1 MSFFAE
7 IKRRKVAQVA
17 AVYLVVAWL
26 IAQIIDVVKDPLNL
40 PPWFATVV
48 IVSLAIGFPIAVIF
62 AWVFDITP
70 VGVTRTP
77 ADASATASSRLIEYV
92 LLGVIAVGIGWLVA
106 RDSLTSDPVRS
117 NDTPVV
123 ILMDTSAPRGVYDQ
137 ETRDRSG
144 TNADVLNDVL
154 RDLPVLLQ
162 KETIGPVW
170 DRENQILR
178 QNPDLILI
186 HRSGFFHS
194 MNLELGFGY
203 GDDPETF
210 DENGWLHL
218 YEIADDKVKALLGY
232 IGEGDPDTQF
242 LVYSR
247 GTGGGSF
254 GTENDG
260 WIAELEGRFPS
271 LAGRVHTMLVPG
283 GIDGGGYRQ
292 PDAVSLVRERV
303 QALLNIEVAEKSQE
317 P

>member
-1 MSFFAE
+1 MSFYAE

-17 AVYLVVAWL
+17 VVYLVVAWL
-26 IAQIIDVVKDPLNL
+26 IAQVIDVVNDPLSL

-48 IVSLAIGFPIAVIF
+48 IVFLAIGFPIAIIF
-62 AWVFDITP
+62 GWVFDITP

-77 ADASATASSRLIEYV
+77 ADANVTASSRLIEYV

-106 RDSLTSDPVRS
+106 KDSLTAVPVNS

-178 QNPDLILI
+178 QDPDLILI

-210 DENGWLHL
+210 DENGWRHL

-254 GTENDG
+254 GGEDDA
-260 WIAELEGRFPS
+260 WVAELEGRFPS
-271 LAGRVHTMLVPG
+271 LSGRVHTMLVPG

-303 QALLNIEVAEKSQE
+303 QTLLNIDAAE
-317 P
+317 